1 MTTIMTTYPQDLPID
16 ETDLAHEAC
25 ANAEAF
31 GELYRRHVTRVYRY
45 HMAHTGN
52 VKDAED
58 LTSQTFM
65 AALEGIRSFRGSG
78 SFAAWLL
85 GIAARKKAMFF
96 RWSVARAE
104 VPIEVAHQIPSPNL
118 GTDHLAS
125 QRLRL
130 DAITCALKQIS
141 PERADAIALCF
152 FSELTYAEA
161 GLVLKKSE
169 AAVKMLV
176 TRGLQDLRERT
187 SLVFEVE
194 P

>member
-1 MTTIMTTYPQDLPID
+1 MATIVTTYSQVLPTD
-16 ETDLAHEAC
+16 EIDLAHEAC

-96 RWSVARAE
+96 RGLKPE
-104 VPIEVAHQIPSPNL
+104 VPIEAAHQIPSPNL
-118 GTDHLAS
+118 GTDHLAN

-130 DAITCALKQIS
+130 DSITRALKQIS

-161 GLVLKKSE
+161 GLVLKKST
-169 AAVKMLV
+169 AAAKMLV
-176 TRGLQDLRERT
+176 ARGLQDLRERT
-187 SLVFEVE
+187 SLAFEVE
-194 P
+194 HE